1 MTSAT
6 REQPPPQPQ
15 ASHRAA
21 LGAYGERLAASYLI
35 EQGLVVL
42 DRSWRCDA
50 GEIDLVLRDGD
61 VLVVCEVKT
70 RSSVSCG
77 TPQEAVTPAKLARLR
92 RLAALW
98 MTAHEVQPREVRI
111 DLVAVLRPRRGPS
124 TVDHVRGLG

>member
-1 MTSAT
+1 VGGMTSAT
-6 REQPPPQPQ
+6 REQPP
-15 ASHRAA
+15 ASPRRAA
-21 LGAYGERLAASYLI
+21 LGAYGERLAAAHLV

-42 DRSWRCDA
+42 DRNWRCDA

-92 RLAALW
+92 RLAACW
-98 MTAHEVQPREVRI
+98 MTAHDVHPRDVRI

-124 TVDHVRGLG
+124 QVDHVRGLG